1 MAPNLELSIPDTTE
15 SNTSSKYTLYNINVR
30 LPLRSYTVQKRYSEF
45 LEFHKSLVAQ
55 VSGPPPA
62 PLPGKRYF
70 VHTVSNPTH
79 REERRQG
86 LERYI
91 RAINEAED
99 SKWRD
104 SPLWRSFLNLPT
116 GITATTSRG
125 ASLHAAVSGP
135 AAIDG
140 KAAPI
145 TDPTMWL
152 DCFRDVKTHLHDAR
166 LYLTRRDQETS
177 PQKQHECSMQ
187 AKSSLYKS
195 SSLMGALEEGL
206 RHLANAAG
214 NTRLGE
220 GEVRRRKDLLATA
233 RKEKEGLDALSQA
246 VSAKV
251 RANNAMPTESDKQA
265 LVGAT
270 TSRSRRVLGK
280 ETDQTRELDNEG
292 VLQLQ
297 RRTMQEQNQGVDELR
312 KIIARQKELGVA
324 INDELEAQNEMLAI
338 IDDDVTRSVTSISSI
353 SINTMFSNI
362 KSQTRSKDRGGK
374 EAYQED
380 ILIRFASTCF

>member
-1 MAPNLELSIPDTTE
+1 
-15 SNTSSKYTLYNINVR
+15 
-30 LPLRSYTVQKRYSEF
+30 
-45 LEFHKSLVAQ
+45 
-55 VSGPPPA
+55 
-62 PLPGKRYF
+62 
-70 VHTVSNPTH
+70 
-79 REERRQG
+79 
-86 LERYI
+86 
-91 RAINEAED
+91 
-99 SKWRD
+99 
-104 SPLWRSFLNLPT
+104 
-116 GITATTSRG
+116 
-125 ASLHAAVSGP
+125 
-135 AAIDG
+135 
-140 KAAPI
+140 
-145 TDPTMWL
+145 
-152 DCFRDVKTHLHDAR
+152 
-166 LYLTRRDQETS
+166 
-177 PQKQHECSMQ
+177 
-187 AKSSLYKS
+187 
-195 SSLMGALEEGL
+195 MGALEEGL